1 MKFLLSA
8 IWKKEFWLG
17 DDKVKNLLLIA
28 YLDLKESIR
37 AKWFIVYSL
46 VFGGMIALF
55 FIAGVTQSQVMGFSG
70 LSRLLLMYIQVTIVI
85 LPIFILITTVRSIS
99 GDRDTHILE
108 YMLSFP
114 ISLKQ
119 YYWGK
124 ILGRFITVFLPVFFA
139 MVFAIIYGVF
149 IGADI
154 PWDIFIL
161 YTGLLF
167 SLTSAFLGIAFFISS
182 FVKTSEIALGISF
195 FIWIFLLAFLDI
207 ALISLMMQ
215 NRFDESLII
224 TIALLNPMEIFRV
237 AAISLFDPSLTVM
250 GPVAFYILDTFKQTI
265 FVLISIAYPIILGLV
280 FAFLGYFI
288 FAKKDLV

>member
-1 MKFLLSA
+1 LN
-8 IWKKEFWLG
+8 
-17 DDKVKNLLLIA
+17 NLLLIA

-37 AKWFIVYSL
+37 AKWFLVYSL

-55 FIAGVTQSQVMGFSG
+55 FIAGVTESQVMGFSG

-99 GDRDTHILE
+99 GDRDNHILE

-124 ILGRFITVFLPVFFA
+124 IIGRFITVYLPVLFA
-139 MVFAIIYGVF
+139 MVVAIVYGF
-149 IGADI
+149 FKGADI
-154 PWDIFIL
+154 PWDIFFL

-167 SLTSAFLGIAFFISS
+167 ALSSAFLGIAFFISS
-182 FVKTSEIALGISF
+182 FVKSSEVALGIAF
-195 FIWIFLLAFLDI
+195 FIWIALLAFIDI

-215 NRFDESLII
+215 QRMNEELII
-224 TIALLNPMEIFRV
+224 FIAMINPMEIFRV
-237 AAISLFDPSLTVM
+237 AAISLFDPELTVM
-250 GPVAFYILDTFKQTI
+250 GPVAFYILDSMSQGV
-265 FVLISIAYPIILGLV
+265 FVFVSIAYPVLLGIL
-280 FAFLGYFI
+280 FAFFGFI
-288 FAKKDLV
+288 IFKKKDLV

>member
-1 MKFLLSA
+1 M
-8 IWKKEFWLG
+8 
-17 DDKVKNLLLIA
+17 KNLLLIA

-37 AKWFIVYSL
+37 ANWFIVYSL
-46 VFGGMIALF
+46 VFGGLIALF
-55 FIAGVTQSQVMGFSG
+55 FIAGITESQVMGFSG

-99 GDRDTHILE
+99 GDRDSHILE

-124 ILGRFITVFLPVFFA
+124 VFGRFITVFLPVFMA
-139 MVFAIIYGVF
+139 MVFAIVYGMF
-149 IGADI
+149 KGADV
-154 PWDIFIL
+154 PWSIFFL

-167 SLTSAFLGIAFFISS
+167 AMSSAFLGIAFFISS
-182 FVKTSEIALGISF
+182 IVKSSEMALGISF
-195 FIWIFLLAFLDI
+195 FIWIFLLAFIDI

-215 NRFDESLII
+215 QRLNTELII
-224 TIALLNPMEIFRV
+224 GIAMINPMEVFRV
-237 AAISLFDPSLTVM
+237 SAISLFDPELTVM
-250 GPVAFYILDTFKQTI
+250 GPVAFYILDMMSQKV
-265 FVLISIAYPIILGLV
+265 FVFISIVYPVLLGVL
-280 FAFLGYFI
+280 FAFLGFKI

>member
-1 MKFLLSA
+1 M
-8 IWKKEFWLG
+8 
-17 DDKVKNLLLIA
+17 KNLLLIA

-37 AKWFIVYSL
+37 ANWFIVYSL
-46 VFGGMIALF
+46 VFGGLIALF
-55 FIAGVTQSQVMGFSG
+55 FIAGITESQVMGFSG

-99 GDRDTHILE
+99 GDRDSHILE

-124 ILGRFITVFLPVFFA
+124 VFGRFITVFLPVFMA
-139 MVFAIIYGVF
+139 MVFAILYGVF
-149 IGADI
+149 KGADV
-154 PWDIFIL
+154 PWNIFFL

-167 SLTSAFLGIAFFISS
+167 AMSSAFLGIAFFISS
-182 FVKTSEIALGISF
+182 IVKSSEMALGISF
-195 FIWIFLLAFLDI
+195 FVWIFLLAFIDI

-215 NRFDESLII
+215 ERMSTGLII
-224 TIALLNPMEIFRV
+224 GIALVNPMEIFRV
-237 AAISLFDPSLTVM
+237 AAISLFDPELTVM
-250 GPVAFYILDTFKQTI
+250 GPVAFYILDMMSQKM
-265 FVLISIAYPIILGLV
+265 FVFISIMYPLFLGLL
-280 FAFLGYFI
+280 FAFLGFTI

>member
-1 MKFLLSA
+1 M
-8 IWKKEFWLG
+8 
-17 DDKVKNLLLIA
+17 KNLALIA
-28 YLDLKESIR
+28 YLDLKESLR
-37 AKWFIVYSL
+37 AKWFLIYSL

-124 ILGRFITVFLPVFFA
+124 ILGRFFTVFLPVFFA
-139 MVFAIIYGVF
+139 MFIAIIYGSI
-149 IGADI
+149 IGAEI
-154 PWDIFIL
+154 PWSIFFL

-167 SLTSAFLGIAFFISS
+167 SISCAFLGIAFFTSS
-182 FVKTSEIALGISF
+182 FVKTSEVALGISF
-195 FIWIFLLAFLDI
+195 FIWIFLLAFIDI

-215 NRFDESLII
+215 NRFDEGLII
-224 TIALLNPMEIFRV
+224 FIALLNPMEIFRV

-250 GPVAFYILDTFKQTI
+250 GPVAFYILDTFKQTTFII
-265 FVLISIAYPIILGLV
+265 FSILYPIILGLL
-280 FAFLGYFI
+280 FAFLGYTI
-288 FAKKDLV
+288 FSKKDLV